1 MRVALKPMPSK
12 APAKKTPAKKAAGLS
27 PAERMKKM
35 QEARKAAAAA
45 GGTKKPAVKRA
56 KPTPLTSEE
65 KKALLVHEAPSDM
78 KPCFIEVKFKTAK
91 DGLLSSAFSAQRVRG
106 RWDNPDAKRFD
117 MMEYDAKTVVV
128 MMQRLFAAT
137 WAANPQNRLPGNRT
151 FKIILRASAKKADN
165 SILAR
170 VVAAGIVVKKAGST
184 KPSLKWYED
193 KADPVYRKLRRASNN
208 LRGAFTDLQLPPSGR
223 QKKSDEE

>member
-1 MRVALKPMPSK
+1 MRLALKPMPSTKK
-12 APAKKTPAKKAAGLS
+12 APAKKTAPLS

-45 GGTKKPAVKRA
+45 GGGAKKPAVKKA
-56 KPTPLTSEE
+56 KLTPLTPEQ
-65 KKALLVHEAPSDM
+65 KKALLVHEAPADM
-78 KPCFIEVKFKTAK
+78 KPCFIEVRFKTAK
-91 DGLLSSAFSAQRVRG
+91 DGLLSTAFSAQRVRG

-117 MMEYDAKTVVV
+117 MMEYDAKTVVA

-137 WAANPQNRLPGNRT
+137 WAANPQSRLPGGRT
-151 FKIILRASAKKADN
+151 FKVILRVSVKKADN
-165 SILAR
+165 SILSR
-170 VVAAGIVVKKAGST
+170 VVAAGVVVKKAGST

-223 QKKSDEE
+223 QKKSDE